1 MGLRVLFAALVVAGA
16 CLGPSTALASG
27 VWSAPTDIGDSSL
40 FPNSV
45 SCSSATFC
53 AAVAGT
59 FSSFTGYGYALT
71 YNGTSWTA
79 PTNIGSS
86 GGDLRSVSCPS
97 ATFCVAV
104 GSGGAVGGAVTYNGT
119 SWTAS
124 INLGGGAYLQS
135 VSCASATFCAAVGG
149 NGQSGYALTY
159 NGTSWSAPTNIGSG
173 GLSLDSVSCPS
184 ATFCVAVGNNGSYGG
199 YAVTYNGT
207 SWSAPTHSGPD
218 NNGNSRVSC
227 SSAKFCAAAFYAF
240 SGSYVQTYNGTSWAA
255 PTKVGGREVL
265 PLSSVSC
272 PSATFCV
279 VVGNN
284 GSGGGYAL
292 TYNGTSWAGRTV
304 DTGYTGEFRGLNSV
318 SCPSTSFCEA
328 VSSGTAVTYR
338 TATAGGAKKREE
350 EATKKKH
357 EEEAL
362 NGSVVCGYPASLPK
376 GYVITEVFYTIN
388 CGAAYE
394 YNVPGE
400 YLGHAAVGRVN
411 AVRISV
417 PSSGLVVC
425 GYPASFPARYVVT
438 EDLDTNNCGPAYEYN
453 VPGEYLGHAAVG
465 RINAVRIS
473 VPSNGLVVC
482 GYPEY
487 VSIPAGYVATED
499 LYRNNCGGGYIDYG
513 YNAVRIE
520 PQPKNPTLTTKSL
533 IASANGTLDA
543 YVTCPR
549 SAKKCTGS
557 VVLQTSTA
565 VSARASAHEAKN
577 NKGALLTL
585 AAGSFKIPG
594 GHAAAVKLQ
603 LSSKARKLLA
613 RVHLVRARA
622 TLTVHDPATH
632 TTHATVTIRAAK
644 SIPGHKA

>member
-1 MGLRVLFAALVVAGA
+1 LVQ
-16 CLGPSTALASG
+16 
-27 VWSAPTDIGDSSL
+27 
-40 FPNSV
+40 NSV

-86 GGDLRSVSCPS
+86 GGALRSVSCPS

-104 GSGGAVGGAVTYNGT
+104 GSGGAAGGAVTYNGT

-124 INLGGGAYLQS
+124 INIGGA
-135 VSCASATFCAAVGG
+135 
-149 NGQSGYALTY
+149 
-159 NGTSWSAPTNIGSG
+159 
-173 GLSLDSVSCPS
+173 GLRLDSVSCPS
-184 ATFCVAVGNNGSYGG
+184 ATFCAAVGNNGSYGG

-218 NNGNSRVSC
+218 NNGNSHVSC

-240 SGSYVQTYNGTSWAA
+240 AGSYVQTYNGTSWAA
-255 PTKVGGREVL
+255 PTKVGAREVL

-292 TYNGTSWAGRTV
+292 TYNGTSWVGRTV

-328 VSSGTAVTYR
+328 VSSGTALTYT
-338 TATAGGAKKREE
+338 TATAGTKKREE
-350 EATKKKH
+350 AAKKKH

-362 NGSVVCGYPASLPK
+362 NGSVVCGYPASIPK
-376 GYVITEVFYTIN
+376 GYVITEVFYTSN

-394 YNVPGE
+394 YNLPGE
-400 YLGHAAVGRVN
+400 SLGHANVGRVN

-417 PSSGLVVC
+417 PSNGLVLC

-453 VPGEYLGHAAVG
+453 LPGESLGHANVG
-465 RINAVRIS
+465 RVNAVKIS

-482 GYPEY
+482 GYPAY

-499 LYRNNCGGGYIDYG
+499 LYRSNCGGGYIDYG

-549 SAKKCTGS
+549 FAKRCSGS

-565 VSARASAHEAKN
+565 VSAGASAHEAKN
-577 NKGALLTL
+577 SKGALLTL

-613 RVHLVRARA
+613 RVRLIRARA

-632 TTHATVTIRAAK
+632 TTHTTLTIRAAK
-644 SIPGHKA
+644 SIAGRKA